1 MWGAVVTEKPHSR
14 PYGSPVVGYVR
25 SARRGDP
32 ALDEAEA
39 QIRAYCAGQG
49 WNLAKVFREEGV
61 SSVAAWRPQ
70 FEEMVRGL
78 ERREWVG
85 VVIIS
90 EEHLSAAK
98 AAATRLKARI
108 ESLAWFRIVSQLD
121 RSSGEHRC
129 CTRSSETG

>member
-1 MWGAVVTEKPHSR
+1 MWGAVVTEKPHPK

-25 SARRGDP
+25 SARRDDP

-39 QIRAYCAGQG
+39 QIRAYCAEQG

-61 SSVAAWRPQ
+61 SSVAAWRPE

-85 VVIIS
+85 VVINA
-90 EEHLSAAK
+90 EDDLSAIQSS
-98 AAATRLKARI
+98 ATRMVARI
-108 ESLAWFRIVSQLD
+108 TIEAWLHII
-121 RSSGEHRC
+121 EH
-129 CTRSSETG
+129 GAANIKNVDGQ

>member
-1 MWGAVVTEKPHSR
+1 MWGAVLTERPHPK

-39 QIRAYCAGQG
+39 QIRAYCAEQG

-85 VVIIS
+85 VVITAEAFLSSQVGVAKRLRAHI
-90 EEHLSAAK
+90 EEHGWIYVLTNA
-98 AAATRLKARI
+98 
-108 ESLAWFRIVSQLD
+108 SQ
-121 RSSGEHRC
+121 R
-129 CTRSSETG
+129 

>member
-1 MWGAVVTEKPHSR
+1 MWGAVLTDNLHPK

-39 QIRAYCAGQG
+39 QIRAYCAEQG

-85 VVIIS
+85 VVI
-90 EEHLSAAK
+90 HRNDDLSSANSV
-98 AAATRLKARI
+98 RRNLKCAIDRVGWLLRI
-108 ESLAWFRIVSQLD
+108 
-121 RSSGEHRC
+121 
-129 CTRSSETG
+129 T

>member
-1 MWGAVVTEKPHSR
+1 MWGAVLTDKPHPK

-39 QIRAYCAGQG
+39 QIRAYCTEQG
-49 WNLAKVFREEGV
+49 WNLAKVFKEEGV

-85 VVIIS
+85 VILTHQEYLSIARGMRR
-90 EEHLSAAK
+90 HLLEKVQQHGWLNS
-98 AAATRLKARI
+98 I
-108 ESLAWFRIVSQLD
+108 P
-121 RSSGEHRC
+121 
-129 CTRSSETG
+129 

>member
-1 MWGAVVTEKPHSR
+1 VRGAVVTEKAHPK

-32 ALDEAEA
+32 ALDQAEA
-39 QIRAYCAGQG
+39 KIRAYCAEQG
-49 WNLAKVFREEGV
+49 WNLTKVYREEGV

-85 VVIIS
+85 VVLIA
-90 EEHLSAAK
+90 EEQLS
-98 AAATRLKARI
+98 TRLSIRKKLQTSI
-108 ESLAWFRIVSQLD
+108 ITTTAWVRVIAH
-121 RSSGEHRC
+121 RSS
-129 CTRSSETG
+129 

>member
-1 MWGAVVTEKPHSR
+1 MRGAVVIEKAHPK

-25 SARRGDP
+25 SARRSDP

-39 QIRAYCAGQG
+39 QIRAYCAEQG

-70 FEEMVRGL
+70 FDEMVRGL

-85 VVIIS
+85 VIIRARS
-90 EEHLSAAK
+90 DISTVPNVELRLM
-98 AAATRLKARI
+98 ATLTAHCWI
-108 ESLAWFRIVSQLD
+108 SFI
-121 RSSGEHRC
+121 H
-129 CTRSSETG
+129 

>member
-1 MWGAVVTEKPHSR
+1 MTESLHPK

-39 QIRAYCAGQG
+39 QIRAYCVGQG

-61 SSVAAWRPQ
+61 SSIAAWRPQ
-70 FEEMVRGL
+70 FEEMIRGL

-85 VVIIS
+85 VITIGRGQ
-90 EEHLSAAK
+90 LS
-98 AAATRLKARI
+98 TRPSVCTKLCEAI
-108 ESLAWFRIVSQLD
+108 ASTGAWLQPLPQ
-121 RSSGEHRC
+121 
-129 CTRSSETG
+129 

>member
-1 MWGAVVTEKPHSR
+1 MRGALVTEKPHPK

-39 QIRAYCAGQG
+39 QIRAYCAEQG
-49 WNLAKVFREEGV
+49 WNLAKVFREEGI

-85 VVIIS
+85 VVIVTRRD
-90 EEHLSAAK
+90 LSSLTSKAAK
-98 AAATRLKARI
+98 LAKRVEDCARLTI
-108 ESLAWFRIVSQLD
+108 LHL
-121 RSSGEHRC
+121 
-129 CTRSSETG
+129 

>member
-1 MWGAVVTEKPHSR
+1 MWDAVVTDKPHPK

-32 ALDEAEA
+32 ALDGAEA
-39 QIRAYCAGQG
+39 RIRAYCAEQG

-70 FEEMVRGL
+70 FEEMVRGS

-85 VVIIS
+85 IVLIDS
-90 EEHLSAAK
+90 SHLSNINSTYRRLAARVENIGCWICC
-98 AAATRLKARI
+98 AT
-108 ESLAWFRIVSQLD
+108 
-121 RSSGEHRC
+121 
-129 CTRSSETG
+129 